1 MFMAV
6 SIASVCGLVAADSQ
20 VVGSAFSSTQ
30 AATRADNVLGG
41 LRRLTEAQYRNSIAD
56 IFGPNITVAGRF
68 EPEARIDGLLAT
80 GSAVLSVTPAGF
92 ESYVRMAESV
102 GAQVVNEKN
111 RAKLIPCTPKN
122 ASAPD
127 AACAQQV
134 LRQYGRLI
142 FRRPLTGPELASRV
156 ALASKVA
163 TNNKDFYAGVG
174 SSIASLLMAQ
184 EFLFRVEL
192 ADQTPDGLSLESYS
206 RAQRISFLLWNAPP
220 DNELLRAA
228 AAGELKT
235 ETGLRTQVDRMMASP
250 RLDAGMRA
258 FFEDMMQLDRFETLS
273 KDSVIFPNYSERV
286 ASSAHE
292 ETLRMVLDHTLKQ
305 DADYRDLLTTRK
317 TYLNRTLA
325 SIYNVPFGFK
335 GEWQPYEFSQDAGRS
350 GILTQAT
357 FLSLFSHPGR
367 SSPTLRGVALR
378 EIFMCDPTPPP
389 PANVDFSIINGDGNP
404 ELKTVR
410 ARLSAHAT
418 DPTCASCHN
427 RSDPVGLSL
436 ENFDSIG
443 QYRVSDNGEPVDA
456 SAKIGQQSFVGAQA
470 LGVILRNDPKL
481 TSCVARNLSAYG
493 SGTKSGD
500 LDPQAFAAAEKAFSG
515 SGFKLRALLRA
526 TLTSENFYRLLPHP
540 EETVVPQQ
548 IAAN

>member
-1 MFMAV
+1 
-6 SIASVCGLVAADSQ
+6 
-20 VVGSAFSSTQ
+20 
-30 AATRADNVLGG
+30 
-41 LRRLTEAQYRNSIAD
+41 
-56 IFGPNITVAGRF
+56 
-68 EPEARIDGLLAT
+68 
-80 GSAVLSVTPAGF
+80 
-92 ESYVRMAESV
+92 
-102 GAQVVNEKN
+102 
-111 RAKLIPCTPKN
+111 
-122 ASAPD
+122 
-127 AACAQQV
+127 
-134 LRQYGRLI
+134 
-142 FRRPLTGPELASRV
+142 
-156 ALASKVA
+156 
-163 TNNKDFYAGVG
+163 
-174 SSIASLLMAQ
+174 
-184 EFLFRVEL
+184 
-192 ADQTPDGLSLESYS
+192 
-206 RAQRISFLLWNAPP
+206 
-220 DNELLRAA
+220 
-228 AAGELKT
+228 
-235 ETGLRTQVDRMMASP
+235 
-250 RLDAGMRA
+250 
-258 FFEDMMQLDRFETLS
+258 
-273 KDSVIFPNYSERV
+273 
-286 ASSAHE
+286 
-292 ETLRMVLDHTLKQ
+292 
-305 DADYRDLLTTRK
+305 
-317 TYLNRTLA
+317 
-325 SIYNVPFGFK
+325 
-335 GEWQPYEFSQDAGRS
+335 
-350 GILTQAT
+350 
-357 FLSLFSHPGR
+357 
-367 SSPTLRGVALR
+367 
-378 EIFMCDPTPPP
+378 MCDPTPPP

>member
-1 MFMAV
+1 MFVAV
-6 SIASVCGLVAADSQ
+6 SVVAVLGLVAADPQ
-20 VVGSAFSSTQ
+20 VVGGAFSQSH
-30 AATRADNVLGG
+30 AAGSGKVLGG

-56 IFGPNITVAGRF
+56 IFGPGITVAGRF
-68 EPEARIDGLLAT
+68 EPEARVDGLLAT
-80 GSAVLSVTPAGF
+80 GSAVLSITPAGL
-92 ESYVRMAESV
+92 ESYVRMADSV
-102 GAQVVNEKN
+102 GAQAVNEKN
-111 RAKLIPCTPKN
+111 RAKLISCKPK
-122 ASAPD
+122 SATQPD

-142 FRRPLTGPELASRV
+142 FRRPLTGAELASRV
-156 ALASKVA
+156 DLASKVA
-163 TNNKDFYAGVG
+163 ANTGDFYAGLG
-174 SSIASLLMAQ
+174 RSIASLLVAQ

-192 ADQTPDGLSLESYS
+192 ANHTPDGLSLDDYS

-220 DNELLRAA
+220 DDELLRAA
-228 AAGELKT
+228 AAGQLQNEN
-235 ETGLRTQVDRMMASP
+235 GLQTQVDRMLASP
-250 RLDAGMRA
+250 RVDAGMRA
-258 FFEDMMQLDRFETLS
+258 FFEDMLQLDRFDTLS
-273 KDSVIFPNYSERV
+273 KDDQIFPNYSERV
-286 ASSAHE
+286 SSAAHE

-305 DADYRDLLTTRK
+305 NGDYRDLLTTRK
-317 TYLNRTLA
+317 TYINRTLA
-325 SIYNVPFGFK
+325 SIYNVPYAFK
-335 GEWQPYEFSQDAGRS
+335 SDWEPYEFSESAGRS

-378 EIFMCDPTPPP
+378 EIFMCDPTPAP
-389 PANVDFSIINGDGNP
+389 PANVDFSIINGSTNP

-410 ARLSAHAT
+410 ARLQAHAT

-443 QYRVSDNGEPVDA
+443 QYRVSDNGEPIDA

-481 TSCVARNLSAYG
+481 PACVARNVAAYG
-493 SGTKSGD
+493 SGAKSGD
-500 LDPQAFAAAEKAFSG
+500 LDPQVFEGAEKAFAG

-526 TLTSENFYRLLPHP
+526 TLTSEDFYRLLPHP
-540 EETVVPQQ
+540 DEKVDPQQ